1 MTTSPVFQ
9 LLENNFVS
17 SIIALSREIE
27 LEISVKSLKIKRWGI
42 LAIYAISIVLIV
54 GSPFLLIVLLVRNLL
69 LKRKIRFEREHK
81 GVESHG

>member
-1 MTTSPVFQ
+1 MNTEQFI
-9 LLENNFVS
+9 S

-27 LEISVKSLKIKRWGI
+27 LEILVKSLKIKRWGI

>member
-1 MTTSPVFQ
+1 MNTEQFI
-9 LLENNFVS
+9 S

-27 LEISVKSLKIKRWGI
+27 LEILVKSLKIKRWGI

-69 LKRKIRFEREHK
+69 LKRKIRFVREHK

>member
-1 MTTSPVFQ
+1 MNTEQFI
-9 LLENNFVS
+9 S

>member
-1 MTTSPVFQ
+1 MNTEQFI
-9 LLENNFVS
+9 S

-27 LEISVKSLKIKRWGI
+27 LEISVKSLNIKRWGI

>member
-1 MTTSPVFQ
+1 MNTQQFI
-9 LLENNFVS
+9 S